1 MPATTPTITYADHIK
16 VLIDE
21 EVLNELIPEETRIMA
36 LYENTTLTPNWEDI
50 VYNQLLYTDD
60 YSEEEINDEEEDINY
75 EERTINELLQDPE
88 TSEIV
93 QGLLQEGLT
102 CDEILSAL
110 DELESCKETIKEM
123 IQDNEI
129 TEEEVQA
136 LLQQGLNYSQI
147 LEQLERQE

>member
-1 MPATTPTITYADHIK
+1 MPATTPTITYADLIK

-88 TSEIV
+88 VSEIV
-93 QGLLQEGLT
+93 QGLIQDGFSL
-102 CDEILSAL
+102 DEILSAL
-110 DELESCKETIKEM
+110 DGLECCKVRVNEM

-129 TEEEVQA
+129 TEEEEVQA

-147 LEQLERQE
+147 LEQLEA

>member
-1 MPATTPTITYADHIK
+1 MSAPTGTHDDLTSLLESCDIYFFS
-16 VLIDE
+16 DE
-21 EVLNELIPEETRIMA
+21 SSERESASVSEER
-36 LYENTTLTPNWEDI
+36 ER
-50 VYNQLLYTDD
+50 
-60 YSEEEINDEEEDINY
+60 EEEINDEE
-75 EERTINELLQDPE
+75 TINELLRDPE
-88 TSEIV
+88 ISEIV

-147 LEQLERQE
+147 LEQLEA